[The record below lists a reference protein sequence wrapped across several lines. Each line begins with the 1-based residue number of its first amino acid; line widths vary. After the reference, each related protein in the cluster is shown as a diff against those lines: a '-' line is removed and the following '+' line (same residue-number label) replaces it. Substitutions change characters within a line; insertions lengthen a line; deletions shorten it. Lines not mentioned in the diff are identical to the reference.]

1 MALYNFLI
9 KNARLLVWVFVAVML
24 FWGYSQSKE
33 RELDAQRIQTLEST
47 VTQLSSTVTQLAD
60 TMQQT
65 AALMTRFNQM
75 ADDWEKQKNGNA
87 LQTEQ
92 QREANRKSAKD
103 AGLDSVRIPDS
114 IIDGMRQ
121 TAAEAANVAG
131 SALRPDASQPANAV
145 PGSKDTGSNDGDRS
159 GGRGDTGVKQP

>member
-9 KNARLLVWVFVAVML
+9 KNSRLLVWVFVAVML

-47 VTQLSSTVTQLAD
+47 ATQLSSTVTQLAD

-87 LQTEQ
+87 LRTDE
-92 QREANRKSAKD
+92 QREANRKAAKD
-103 AGLDSVRIPDS
+103 SGLDSVRIPDS

-131 SALRPDASQPANAV
+131 SALRSDTSQPANTV
-145 PGSKDTGSNDGDRS
+145 PGSKDTRSNDGDGS
-159 GGRGDTGVKQP
+159 GGRSDSGSK